1 MLVILSRSLWAGN
14 YGSILEIARKS
25 VENGEK
31 VAVLH
36 VQDACIAATINE
48 HCDKLAENK
57 IDIYALKA
65 DCETRGLVEKVNEK
79 VRIIDYK
86 QWVKLMMTEHEKIVS
101 WTT

>member
-1 MLVILSRSLWAGN
+1 MLIILSKSPWAEN
-14 YGSILEIARKS
+14 YGSILEIARKAA
-25 VENGEK
+25 ENGEK

-36 VQDACIAATINE
+36 IQDACIAATINE
-48 HCDKLAENK
+48 YCEKLAENK

-65 DCETRGLVEKVNEK
+65 DCEARGLVGKVNEK

-86 QWVKLMMTEHEKIVS
+86 QWVKLVMIEHKKIVS